1 MYSFIDY
8 RVVYPPVERNMLAK
22 IRNGNPKIQGEGET
36 ANFLEKFGKMLAFF
50 FGGGK
55 TRGGK
60 NGGIWDAGGYL
71 DAGRRDAMHRV
82 STDGATPILFILPGI
97 GCPLWPESGT

>member
-8 RVVYPPVERNMLAK
+8 RVVYPPVEGNMLAK
-22 IRNGNPKIQGEGET
+22 IRNGNPKIQEEGET

-55 TRGGK
+55 TSGAKMEGFGTRADIRTRGVETRC
-60 NGGIWDAGGYL
+60 IA
-71 DAGRRDAMHRV
+71 
-82 STDGATPILFILPGI
+82 SLPMA
-97 GCPLWPESGT
+97 